1 MTGRTHVDVERC
13 VRNRL
18 YGERSDVT
26 AARVARTA
34 VPARAPA
41 QLLGGRYRLLG
52 LIGAGGMT
60 NVYCTR
66 DELLKRRVAVK
77 ILAEPLASDPR
88 FLREFRREAELWAGL
103 AHPFIVAVF
112 DAGAVPRPFIVMELV
127 RGVNARALARR
138 PSPPTCDQA
147 TRIVGQVAE
156 ALAFAHEHNVIPRDV
171 SLGNIL
177 IRRSDGAAKLTYFGL
192 ALQSRR
198 EGPEIRRRRRG
209 DLRLHCA

>member
-1 MTGRTHVDVERC
+1 MTGRTNVDVERC

-77 ILAEPLASDPR
+77 ILAEPLASDP
-88 FLREFRREAELWAGL
+88 ASC
-103 AHPFIVAVF
+103 VSS
-112 DAGAVPRPFIVMELV
+112 GAKQSSG
-127 RGVNARALARR
+127 RGSR
-138 PSPPTCDQA
+138 
-147 TRIVGQVAE
+147 TR
-156 ALAFAHEHNVIPRDV
+156 
-171 SLGNIL
+171 SSS
-177 IRRSDGAAKLTYFGL
+177 RSSTPA
-192 ALQSRR
+192 QSRAR
-198 EGPEIRRRRRG
+198 SS
-209 DLRLHCA
+209 

>member
-1 MTGRTHVDVERC
+1 MTGRTNVDVERC

-88 FLREFRREAELWAGL
+88 FLREFRREAELWGGARAPVHRRG
-103 AHPFIVAVF
+103 F

-156 ALAFAHEHNVIPRDV
+156 ALALHTSTTSSPAT
-171 SLGNIL
+171 S
-177 IRRSDGAAKLTYFGL
+177 RSGT
-192 ALQSRR
+192 S
-198 EGPEIRRRRRG
+198 
-209 DLRLHCA
+209 

>member
-88 FLREFRREAELWAGL
+88 FLREFRREAELWG
-103 AHPFIVAVF
+103 
-112 DAGAVPRPFIVMELV
+112 G
-127 RGVNARALARR
+127 ARAPVHRRGLRRRRSPAPVHRDGARTGSERQGARAATEPADVR
-138 PSPPTCDQA
+138 PGDPDRRA
-147 TRIVGQVAE
+147 GRGGAR
-156 ALAFAHEHNVIPRDV
+156 LAHEHNVIPRDV

-177 IRRSDGAAKLTYFGL
+177 IRRSDGAAMLTHFGL

-209 DLRLHCA
+209 DVRLHCA